1 MAVKNDDKN
10 AANNKKHAF
19 EKRHYKMIAKVLGH
33 DVIFGATDANDYRI
47 VEAFAKMFAEDNPS
61 FNREQFISTVYD
73 MRQKNSEYR

>member
-1 MAVKNDDKN
+1 MAAKNDDEN
-10 AANNKKHAF
+10 INNNKKPAF
-19 EKRHYKMIAKVLGH
+19 EKLHYEMIAKVLGR
-33 DVIFGATDANDYRI
+33 DVIFGTMDANDYRI